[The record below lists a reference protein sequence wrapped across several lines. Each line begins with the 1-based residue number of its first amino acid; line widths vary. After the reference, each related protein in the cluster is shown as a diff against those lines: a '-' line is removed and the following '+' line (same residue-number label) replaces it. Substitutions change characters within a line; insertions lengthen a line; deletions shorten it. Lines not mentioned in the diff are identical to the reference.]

1 MSKYSE
7 IPENVDVTIIGG
19 GGHVGLSLALVF
31 CREGLKTL
39 VYDINVETLAMIAS
53 GKMPHLEFDA
63 EPILKDALK
72 GGDFHLTADSADLT
86 GMGAVVIT
94 VGTPVDEFLNPV
106 HKAIRE
112 CVDGLLPYLADGQL
126 IVLRSTVYPGTTE
139 WLDRYLKSKGK
150 NVKMAFCPERVVQGH
165 AIRELS
171 EIPQIISGTSAEAV
185 AAAEELFRKIA
196 RHIVH
201 MEPMEAEFAKLFCNA
216 MRYIQFAATNEFY
229 MIADA
234 AGLDYNRIYEGMI
247 QGYPRAEQHARAGF
261 AGGPC
266 LFKDTAQLAAFA
278 KNNFSLGNASILVNE
293 GLVLHVIEKMRDEH
307 DLDGMT
313 VGLLGMAFKANS
325 DDTRTSLSYKMKKIL
340 SLHAAKVLTTDP
352 FVTGDDDLLP
362 VETVLDQSDILVLCT
377 PHTEYRDLDTKGKP
391 VVDIWG
397 FMAKTT
403 RATP

>member
-1 MSKYSE
+1 MSSVSI
-7 IPENVDVTIIGG
+7 IPDHIDVTVIGG
-19 GGHVGLSLALVF
+19 AGHVGLPLALTF
-31 CREGLKTL
+31 ANEGLKTL
-39 VYDINVETLAMIAS
+39 ICDTNAKTLETIAS
-53 GKMPHLEFDA
+53 GQMPHMEYGA
-63 EPILKDALK
+63 EPLLKTALEENTL
-72 GGDFHLTADSADLT
+72 FFTTEFADLT
-86 GMGAVVIT
+86 GTGVLVIT
-94 VGTPVDEFLNPV
+94 IGTPVDEFMNPI
-106 HKAIRE
+106 HKAISE
-112 CVDGLLPYLADGQL
+112 CVDSILPRLTNGQL

-139 WLDRYLKSKGK
+139 RLDRYLTSKGK
-150 NVKMAFCPERVVQGH
+150 QVKIAFCPERVIQGH
-165 AIRELS
+165 AVRELR
-171 EIPQIISGTSAEAV
+171 EIPQIVSGTSAEAV
-185 AAAEELFRKIA
+185 AAANALFSGIA
-196 RHIVH
+196 QHVVE
-201 MEPMEAEFAKLFCNA
+201 MEPAEAEFAKLFCNA
-216 MRYIQFAATNEFY
+216 VRYIQFAATNEFY

-247 QGYPRAEQHARAGF
+247 QDYPRAEQHARAGF

-340 SLHAAKVLTTDP
+340 SLHAAEVLTADP
-352 FVTGDDDLLP
+352 FVTGDPDLLP

-403 RATP
+403 